1 MASSS
6 GSIEHCKLLHR
17 HATCPV
23 CRQRL
28 QEEEEEEEGADD
40 GVNNEDYG
48 GGAEEQSGG
57 FDEID

>member
-1 MASSS
+1 MAYSY

-28 QEEEEEEEGADD
+28 QEEEEGADD
-40 GVNNEDYG
+40 GVNHEDYD

-57 FDEID
+57 FGEID